1 MINIILDPLTIYF
14 CSFILLGAVI
24 SAFTLWL
31 STRKLITQLQAANT
45 ELKQYKP
52 INEFDENGD
61 LIEQPWSSNP
71 LTIAYQNREKMHSKI
86 STIECLK
93 STWEGYQRSMQ
104 LPGVNFELKPS
115 QAPTLRNTM
124 QVSNVFNMENIVE
137 PQINLRLFTSI
148 PNMLTGLGLLFTFV
162 GLVIG
167 IGNASLGLSSADIDS
182 AKQSLNPLLTGA
194 SIAFTTSIV
203 GIICS
208 MVFSMFEKSRFF
220 KLEKEVK
227 KFSDYLA
234 SHIEFIDSDKLAA
247 MQLEAIETQTKAL
260 ANFQFDQQRIT
271 DETIKRVS
279 KEFRD
284 TLLDKAGSEIKDL
297 AELISEMNKSMSVNL
312 SSFTENQIKVGKATE
327 QLTKAMQTSML
338 SVTKQFS
345 DSADEM
351 GAREEERINR
361 IISTFE
367 TAGNNVSRVISSST
381 AEIEENLFVQS
392 RVTIDNMSQASEL
405 YRQTM
410 NSSVELLANIPERI
424 TNATEQSIKQSAMQL
439 QGLMEQ
445 LLPDIV
451 AKVSESLGQQVDSFM
466 SQISDAES
474 HLAVMLEE
482 FPSVVEQL
490 GKLNKELVGNAQVI
504 GKLHDV
510 TKKSL
515 TTFNNTSDSLAESV
529 SNMTEANHSSAE
541 VAKTYQELLKGIQE
555 AAKNASDFSQ
565 SSAQTAVKLKQ
576 ALSEHS
582 HLGDNIKSAIEASM
596 NQLHLGLGEYA
607 SLTNK
612 HMSALDHDASK
623 VSGHLV
629 EAIKEIDLLV
639 KDIAKT
645 NTRLSGAA

>member
-52 INEFDENGD
+52 INAFDDNGD
-61 LIEQPWSSNP
+61 LIEQSWSSNP

-338 SVTKQFS
+338 NVTKQFS

-351 GAREEERINR
+351 GAREEVRINR

-451 AKVSESLGQQVDSFM
+451 AKVSDSLGQQVDSFM

-582 HLGDNIKSAIEASM
+582 NLGDGIKSAIEASM

>member
-31 STRKLITQLQAANT
+31 STRKLITQLQEANT

-52 INEFDENGD
+52 INEFDDNGD
-61 LIEQPWSSNP
+61 LIEPSWSSNP

-167 IGNASLGLSSADIDS
+167 IGNASLGLSSADIDA

-208 MVFSMFEKSRFF
+208 MIFSMFEKSRFF

-247 MQLEAIETQTKAL
+247 MQLEAIESQTKAL
-260 ANFQFDQQRIT
+260 TNFQFDQLRIT
-271 DETIKRVS
+271 DETIQRVS

-297 AELISEMNKSMSVNL
+297 ADLIAEMNKSMSINL
-312 SSFTENQIKVGKATE
+312 TSFTDNQIKVGNATE
-327 QLTKAMQTSML
+327 QLTKSMQDSML
-338 SVTKQFS
+338 TISKQLVE
-345 DSADEM
+345 SADQM
-351 GAREEERINR
+351 GLREEERINK
-361 IISTFE
+361 IINTFE
-367 TAGNNVSRVISSST
+367 TAAGNVSKVITSST
-381 AEIEENLFVQS
+381 VEIEENLFAQS
-392 RVTIDNMSQASEL
+392 RMTIDNMKKMSEL
-405 YRQTM
+405 YSETINQ
-410 NSSVELLANIPERI
+410 SVEQLTNIPTII
-424 TNATEQSIKQSAMQL
+424 TAASEQNIKQSATQL
-439 QGLMEQ
+439 HGLMEKV
-445 LLPDIV
+445 LPDIIS
-451 AKVSESLGQQVDSFM
+451 KVSDSLAHQVDSFM
-466 SQISDAES
+466 FQVSDAES
-474 HLAVMLEE
+474 HLTVLLQE
-482 FPSVVEQL
+482 FPTVVEHL
-490 GKLNKELVGNAQVI
+490 NKLNKELVGNAQVI
-504 GKLHDV
+504 GKLHDI
-510 TKKSL
+510 TRKSL
-515 TTFNNTSDSLAESV
+515 ANFSTTSDSLNESV
-529 SNMTEANHSSAE
+529 TNITVVNNSSADL
-541 VAKTYQELLKGIQE
+541 AKSYQELLKGIQE
-555 AAKNASDFSQ
+555 AAKHASDFSQ

-576 ALSEHS
+576 TLSEHS
-582 HLGDNIKSAIEASM
+582 NLGGDIKSAIESSM
-596 NQLHLGLGEYA
+596 NQLQIGLSEYA
-607 SLTNK
+607 NLTNK
-612 HMSALDHDASK
+612 HMSSLDHDASK

-629 EAIKEIDLLV
+629 EAVKEIDLLV
-639 KDIAKT
+639 KDIART
-645 NTRLSGAA
+645 NTRMSGAA

>member
-14 CSFILLGAVI
+14 CSFILLGAVVF
-24 SAFTLWL
+24 AFTLWL
-31 STRKLITQLQAANT
+31 NTRKLITQLQAANT

-52 INEFDENGD
+52 INAFDDNGD
-61 LIEQPWSSNP
+61 LIEQPWSSSP

-93 STWEGYQRSMQ
+93 SSWEAYQRSMQ

-115 QAPTLRNTM
+115 QAPALRNTM

-137 PQINLRLFTSI
+137 PLINLRFFTSI

-327 QLTKAMQTSML
+327 QLTKAMQISML
-338 SVTKQFS
+338 NVTKQFS

-351 GAREEERINR
+351 GAREEVRINR

-451 AKVSESLGQQVDSFM
+451 AKVSDSLGQQVDSFM

-515 TTFNNTSDSLAESV
+515 TTFNKTSDSLTESV

-541 VAKTYQELLKGIQE
+541 VAKTYQELLKGIQD

-582 HLGDNIKSAIEASM
+582 NLGDGIKSAIEASM
-596 NQLHLGLGEYA
+596 NQLHSGLGEYA

>member
-52 INEFDENGD
+52 INEFDDNGD
-61 LIEQPWSSNP
+61 LIEQPWNSSP

-93 STWEGYQRSMQ
+93 STWESYQRSMQ

-148 PNMLTGLGLLFTFV
+148 PNLLTGLGLLFTFV

-208 MVFSMFEKSRFF
+208 MIFSMFEKSRFF

-312 SSFTENQIKVGKATE
+312 CSFTENQIKVGKATE

-351 GAREEERINR
+351 GAREEVRINR

-515 TTFNNTSDSLAESV
+515 TTFNKTSDSLTESV

-582 HLGDNIKSAIEASM
+582 NLGDGIKSAIEASM

>member
-52 INEFDENGD
+52 INAFDDNGD
-61 LIEQPWSSNP
+61 LIEQSWSSNP

-338 SVTKQFS
+338 NVTKQFS

-351 GAREEERINR
+351 GAREEVRINR

-439 QGLMEQ
+439 QGLMEK

-451 AKVSESLGQQVDSFM
+451 AKVSDSLGQQVDSFM

-490 GKLNKELVGNAQVI
+490 SKLNKELVGNAQVV
-504 GKLHDV
+504 GKLHDQ

-515 TTFNNTSDSLAESV
+515 TTFNKTSDSLTESV
-529 SNMTEANHSSAE
+529 SNMTEANQSSAE
-541 VAKTYQELLKGIQE
+541 VAKTYQELLKGIQD

-582 HLGDNIKSAIEASM
+582 NLGDGIKSAIEASM

>member
-52 INEFDENGD
+52 INAFDNNGD
-61 LIEQPWSSNP
+61 LIEQSWSSNP

-93 STWEGYQRSMQ
+93 STWESYQRSMQ

-351 GAREEERINR
+351 GAREEVRINR

-451 AKVSESLGQQVDSFM
+451 AKVSDSLGQQVDSFM

-515 TTFNNTSDSLAESV
+515 TTFNKTSDSLTESV
-529 SNMTEANHSSAE
+529 SNMTEANQSSAE
-541 VAKTYQELLKGIQE
+541 VAKTYQELLKGIQD

-565 SSAQTAVKLKQ
+565 SSAQTVVKLKQ

-582 HLGDNIKSAIEASM
+582 NLGDGIKSAIEASM

>member
-52 INEFDENGD
+52 INAFDDNGD
-61 LIEQPWSSNP
+61 LIEQSWSSNP

-93 STWEGYQRSMQ
+93 STWESYQRSMQ

-338 SVTKQFS
+338 NVTKQFS

-351 GAREEERINR
+351 GAREEVRINR

-451 AKVSESLGQQVDSFM
+451 AKVSDSLGQQVDSFM

-515 TTFNNTSDSLAESV
+515 TTFNKTSDSLTESV

-582 HLGDNIKSAIEASM
+582 NLGDGIKSAIEASM